1 MKKVLCVVASLN
13 AGGAETFLMKLLRC
27 IDKSEYMM
35 DFIVSAP
42 GIYDEE
48 VTSLGGKIYRV
59 PLRTEHPIKTFNQ
72 IRTIVKKNKYNNFLK
87 LCDTP
92 IGVFDLLAAKMGG
105 ATHISVRSCNASSN
119 TSKKKEMMYSILRP
133 MFNALSDCKIAPS
146 DLAAEYTFGEKC
158 FRNGSVKKLNNGID
172 LSVYKFD
179 EKARKAIRN
188 EYEITED
195 TEVLGHIGRFN
206 QQKNH
211 IFLIDIFNNYHKMK
225 PNSKLLLVGN
235 GELIEKVHK
244 YVKNLGLD
252 EYVIFAGIKKN
263 IPQILSAMD
272 CFILPSFYEGMP
284 NTVIEAQATGLPCVI
299 SDTITREA
307 NITGLVQY
315 ISLNESFEQWTKII
329 NEQILKSRENVQD
342 SIFRAGYDIQS
353 VVREFEKNIFE

>member
-13 AGGAETFLMKLLRC
+13 AGGAETFLMKVLRC

-48 VTSLGGKIYRV
+48 VASLGGKIYRV

-72 IRTIVKKNKYNNFLK
+72 IRTIVKNNKYKNFLK

-119 TSKKKEMMYSILRP
+119 TSKKKEIMYSILRP

-158 FRNGSVKKLNNGID
+158 FQNGSVKKLNNGID
-172 LSVYKFD
+172 LNCFRFS
-179 EKARKAIRN
+179 EKSRTDIRH
-188 EYEITED
+188 ELYIPD
-195 TEVLGHIGRFN
+195 DAFVVGHIGRFSE
-206 QQKNH
+206 QKNH
-211 IFLIDIFNNYHKMK
+211 LFLLDIFACIAKKRPDAY
-225 PNSKLLLVGN
+225 LILVGD
-235 GELIEKVHK
+235 GERKEQIREKVK
-244 YVKNLGLD
+244 KIDLENR
-252 EYVIFAGIKKN
+252 VIFTGVRGDVPAL
-263 IPQILSAMD
+263 LSAFD
-272 CFILPSFYEGMP
+272 VFLFPSLYEGMP

-299 SDTITREA
+299 SDTITKEA
-307 NITGLVQY
+307 DITGLVQY
-315 ISLNESFEQWTKII
+315 IPLTASPEEWAKKAIDCVSQERMDTK
-329 NEQILKSRENVQD
+329 EDFLREK
-342 SIFRAGYDIQS
+342 YDIAS
-353 VVREFEKNIFE
+353 VVEEFVRLCF

>member
-13 AGGAETFLMKLLRC
+13 AGGAETFLMKVLRC
-27 IDKSEYMM
+27 IDKSEYMI

-48 VTSLGGKIYRV
+48 VASLGGKIYRV

-72 IRTIVKKNKYNNFLK
+72 IRTIVKNNKYNNFFK

-158 FRNGSVKKLNNGID
+158 FRNGNVKKLNNGID

-188 EYEITED
+188 EYEIAED

-211 IFLIDIFNNYHKMK
+211 IFLINIFNDYHKMK

-315 ISLNESFEQWTKII
+315 ISLNESFGQWTKII

>member
-1 MKKVLCVVASLN
+1 
-13 AGGAETFLMKLLRC
+13 
-27 IDKSEYMM
+27 
-35 DFIVSAP
+35 
-42 GIYDEE
+42 
-48 VTSLGGKIYRV
+48 
-59 PLRTEHPIKTFNQ
+59 
-72 IRTIVKKNKYNNFLK
+72 
-87 LCDTP
+87 
-92 IGVFDLLAAKMGG
+92 
-105 ATHISVRSCNASSN
+105 
-119 TSKKKEMMYSILRP
+119 MMYSILRP

-252 EYVIFAGIKKN
+252 EYVIFAGIKK
-263 IPQILSAMD
+263 IFRKYCRQWIALFYHHFMKECLIRLLKHRQQDFRVLFQIQLHVKQIL
-272 CFILPSFYEGMP
+272 
-284 NTVIEAQATGLPCVI
+284 QA
-299 SDTITREA
+299 
-307 NITGLVQY
+307 
-315 ISLNESFEQWTKII
+315 
-329 NEQILKSRENVQD
+329 
-342 SIFRAGYDIQS
+342 
-353 VVREFEKNIFE
+353 